1 MLRYKENL
9 PNPIVHFYSLFIL
22 RTQKWWETILRVVSL
37 VAYGFLVQRVFMRS
51 FWALNLSK
59 YHAKRID
66 FFNSCAFPDNW
77 NPYLAFCMEFTGSLI
92 LSIVPRLI
100 NESNRLSNYPFYKTV
115 MKSVLAVS
123 LVLVGFNISGG
134 MYNPVVATV
143 IVGRCRG
150 HSYAEHIIIYWFGAT
165 SGSLIGSIFYPQ
177 IKESISGSKVV
188 KKDI

>member
-1 MLRYKENL
+1 M
-9 PNPIVHFYSLFIL
+9 PNEL
-22 RTQKWWETILRVVSL
+22 T
-37 VAYGFLVQRVFMRS
+37 
-51 FWALNLSK
+51 
-59 YHAKRID
+59 

-188 KKDI
+188 KKKTFSPSVQEIECSSYTHNDFTSGKCFIKYNLYL